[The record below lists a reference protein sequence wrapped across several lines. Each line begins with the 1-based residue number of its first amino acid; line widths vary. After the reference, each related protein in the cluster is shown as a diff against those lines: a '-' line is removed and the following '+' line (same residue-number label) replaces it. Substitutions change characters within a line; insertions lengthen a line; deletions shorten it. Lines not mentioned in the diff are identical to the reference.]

1 MTFIA
6 IRESTFHNLALI
18 MYHVLAL
25 DSTKRLIYRGG
36 PYAGRHCMST
46 ARVSAIP
53 TGGRYEISFS
63 IHRLYLACIIDHLS
77 SSIRHSLCVEYV
89 SEHVS
94 SICYNSPS
102 DLHILRLSMS

>member
-25 DSTKRLIYRGG
+25 DSNKRLIYRGG
-36 PYAGRHCMST
+36 PYAGRDCMST

-53 TGGRYEISFS
+53 TGGPYEISFA

-77 SSIRHSLCVEYV
+77 SSIRHSLCVEHV

-94 SICYNSPS
+94 
-102 DLHILRLSMS
+102 